1 MAMTAAQYA
10 RFQSMLAP
18 EDRVPYETYIA
29 SLKTTPTPQTSNT
42 QTLTNTQEALNRLGV
57 TPQPEAPA
65 RKSSGIAGVDLVL
78 QPDGTYRQQV
88 GDLTVEDWNKQAIA
102 QNKAAA
108 AERAETETKPAAGG
122 ITQEQLDAAIK
133 SALATQ
139 ATALA
144 NEQRIAA
151 AQAAA
156 QREADRRAT
165 KQKASDRLVALFKG
179 YNLENLG
186 QFINEKIMDD
196 VSEDMLM
203 IEMYERPEYKT
214 RFPGM
219 EALRKA
225 GKAISEGEYIR
236 IENQMQQT
244 ARFFDV
250 PKGFYD
256 GPEDFGN
263 LIAKGVSAKEY
274 QDRLQVGQDL
284 ARSLNPNIKGALL
297 DLFGV
302 GEGALTAYVLD
313 PEKALGLIQK
323 QAKAAQF
330 VGYARES
337 GFGLQGIT
345 SEEALNLAGTAPYAN
360 LSEQQL
366 QKSLQQ
372 AGQLRR
378 EQARL
383 AGIEGEPYQ
392 EKEALDAVITGSP
405 DALLASQRRAQREVA
420 RFSERGGVTAS
431 SLRSNNLI

>member
-1 MAMTAAQYA
+1 MAMTAEQYA
-10 RFQSMLAP
+10 RFQSKIPP
-18 EDRVPYETYIA
+18 EDRVPYETYLA
-29 SLKTTPTPQTSNT
+29 SLKTTPTPQTSKT
-42 QTLTNTQEALNRLGV
+42 QILTNTQEALSRLGV
-57 TPQPEAPA
+57 TPPSDMPA
-65 RKSSGIAGVDLVL
+65 RKPSGVAGVDLVL
-78 QPDGTYRQQV
+78 QSDGTYRQQI

-102 QNKAAA
+102 QNRAAA
-108 AERAETETKPAAGG
+108 AERTKTETKPAAGG

-139 ATALA
+139 ATAFA
-144 NEQRIAA
+144 NEQKATA

-156 QREADRRAT
+156 QREADKRAT

-203 IEMYERPEYKT
+203 LEMYERPEYKT